1 MQNSEVSTNPLLDI
15 NGLPRFDA
23 FHVEHIKP
31 AVETLIKENLEAIE
45 RLIEESIAPTWEN
58 FVQPLELLSN
68 RLERVWGPVSHLD
81 AVKNN
86 DAWHEAYNECLA
98 PITDYYA
105 QMGQNKGLFD
115 KFEALVN
122 STEYHSYTLAQ
133 KKVVENALR
142 DFRLSG
148 IDLPIEKQDEYKSIS
163 QKLSQLSSQFS
174 NNVLKSS
181 QAWSKHITD
190 ESDLS
195 GLPETAMGLLKQL
208 AEQRGEK
215 DGKSYSGWMVTLDF
229 PSYLAVM
236 THADNRSLREEV
248 YKAFATRASELADD
262 PQYDNSGLISQILE
276 LRHQKAQLLGFEHYA
291 DLSLATK
298 MAESTEQVTGFI
310 RDLATQSKQQAEQ
323 ELNKLKGFA
332 KTLDPSL
339 ADFQPWD
346 VSYCSEKYKN
356 ETLSLSQEALRPYFP
371 MEKVLGGLFK
381 ITETL
386 FGVKVQQREDV
397 KTWHKDVRFYDV
409 MDSQNEVVASFY
421 LDLYARENK
430 RGGAWM
436 DSAISRWKLPS
447 GEIQTPVAYLVC
459 NFTPPVGDKPAC
471 LTHDEVTTLFHEFGH
486 GLHHM
491 LTEMSHFDVSGIN
504 GVPWDAVELP
514 SQFMENFCWHRES
527 LDLMT
532 SHIETGDCLPDELL
546 QALQKSRGFQSAMM
560 MLRQLEFSLFD
571 FVAHAEYD
579 PNEPKEILQLAQEV
593 RDEVAVIQPPEYSR
607 FAQSFSHIFSGGYA
621 AGYFSYK
628 WAEVLSSDAFGLFE
642 EEGILNPDIGAKFKN
657 TILAAGGSVHPMTL
671 FKSFRGREPKVD
683 ALLRHSG
690 IRTKDVA

>member
-1 MQNSEVSTNPLLDI
+1 MQTDNPILEID
-15 NGLPRFDA
+15 GLPKFDQ
-23 FHVEHIKP
+23 FHVEHIQP
-31 AVETLIKENLEAIE
+31 AIEQVLAENLAEIE
-45 RLIEESIAPTWEN
+45 RLVSNTQAPTWEN
-58 FVQPLELLSN
+58 FVEPIEALSN

-81 AVKNN
+81 SVKNS
-86 DAWHEAYNECLA
+86 DEWHQAYNACLE
-98 PITDYYA
+98 PITDYHA
-105 QMGQNKGLFD
+105 RLGQHRGLFK
-115 KFEALVN
+115 KFEALAA
-122 STEYHSYTLAQ
+122 STDYASYSLAQ
-133 KKVVENALR
+133 KKVIENALR

-148 IDLPIEKQDEYKSIS
+148 IDLDADKQSEYKTIS
-163 QKLSQLSSQFS
+163 QKLSQLGSQFG
-174 NNVLKSS
+174 NNVLKST

-190 ESDLS
+190 ESELA
-195 GLPETAMGLLKQL
+195 GLPETAMGLLKQYAQQR
-208 AEQRGEK
+208 AEKEGK
-215 DGKSYSGWMVTLDF
+215 PYDGWLVTLDF

-236 THADNRSLREEV
+236 THADNRDLRETV
-248 YKAFATRASELADD
+248 YRAFATRASELAED
-262 PQYDNSGLISQILE
+262 PSFDNSDNIREILK
-276 LRHQKAQLLGFEHYA
+276 LRHQKAQLLGFEHYGE
-291 DLSLATK
+291 LSLATK

-310 RDLATQSKQQAEQ
+310 RDLASKSKQQAEM
-323 ELNKLKGFA
+323 ELAKLKAFA

-356 ETLSLSQEALRPYFP
+356 ATLSLSQEALRPYFP
-371 MEKVLGGLFK
+371 VTKVLSGLFE

-386 FGVKVQQREDV
+386 FGVSVRERTGV
-397 KTWHKDVRFYDV
+397 PTWHPEVRFFDLL
-409 MDSQNEVVASFY
+409 DDNQQPVASFY

-436 DSAISRWKLPS
+436 DSAISRWQTS
-447 GEIQTPVAYLVC
+447 NGHQQTPVAYLVC
-459 NFTPPVGDKPAC
+459 NFTPPVGEKPAC

-527 LDLMT
+527 LDLMAA
-532 SHIETGDCLPDELL
+532 HVDTGQPLPDDLL
-546 QALQKSRGFQSAMM
+546 NALKQSRGFQSAMM
-560 MLRQLEFSLFD
+560 MVRQLEFSLFD
-571 FVAHAEYD
+571 FLAHAEYE
-579 PNEPKEILQLAQEV
+579 PQMPKEILTLAKEV
-593 RDEVAVIQPPEYSR
+593 REEVAVVHPPEYHR

-642 EEGILNPDIGAKFKN
+642 EQGILNPDIGARFKN

-671 FKSFRGREPKVD
+671 FKAFRGREPQVD

-690 IRTKDVA
+690 IL